1 MPIFQTK
8 IRFMTHRIRK
18 VAVLGSGLMGSGIAC
33 QFANCG
39 FDVLMLDIVPFDLTD
54 DQKKDKKQR
63 NRIVQGAFDN
73 ALKLKPAALYDKAFA
88 SRITLGNFDDD
99 LPKISD
105 CDWVIEVVVER
116 LDIKQQLF
124 EKVEKFRKPGTLI
137 TSNTSGIPINL
148 MAAGR
153 SDDFRKNFC
162 GTHFFNPP
170 RYMRLLEVIPTKET
184 DPEIISFLMHFGD
197 VFLGKKTVLCKDT
210 PAFIANRVG
219 IYAMSK
225 VTQLCADMDLTPE
238 DIDALTGSALG
249 RPNTG
254 TFRLGDLV
262 GHDTSYNVL
271 KGISANCP
279 NDEQRHIF
287 DIPSHLQWLID
298 NKFLGNKTGQ
308 GIYKK
313 TNQKDASG
321 RTIALTLD
329 FKTLEY
335 REPIKSKLPAI
346 GIAKQI
352 EELPNRIRAL
362 FNGTDKGSEFVR
374 RSLGGLFA
382 YVSHRIPEISDTIYA
397 IDDAIETGFAW
408 ELGPFKNWDAVSL
421 EAGIKAAEAEGLTV
435 ADWIKTM
442 LAKGN
447 TKFYKVE
454 AGVKKCYDVATGTYL
469 PIAGASEIIVLDN
482 LREKAPVYQNAE
494 AVLHDIGDG
503 VLCLEFRSK
512 ANSIGEGVLKAIND
526 AIDIAERDGWNGL
539 VIGNNATNFSV
550 GANLMSMA
558 MLAYEQEWDML
569 NFGVKT
575 FQNTSMRLRYSA
587 IPVVIATQGYVFGGA
602 CEFSMH
608 ADAVVA
614 SAESYVGLVE
624 VGVGILPGGAGTKE
638 FALRAGDAFVEG
650 DINIPGLVE
659 RFTTVALGKVST
671 SADEAFNNGHLL
683 RTKDSVVYNKERAI
697 SVAKQKVLQ
706 LAVNYVQ
713 KQPRKDVLVF
723 GRQGLSVLNVAV
735 HSLMLGKQA
744 SEHDAKIAKKI
755 AYVMSGGDLTAP
767 QKVSEQYLLDLERE
781 AFMSLI
787 SEKKTL
793 ERIQYMLTNNKPLR
807 N

>member
-1 MPIFQTK
+1 
-8 IRFMTHRIRK
+8 MTHRIRK
-18 VAVLGSGLMGSGIAC
+18 IAVLGSGLMGSGIAC

-39 FDVLMLDIVPFDLTD
+39 FHVLMLDIVPFDLTD

-73 ALKLKPAALYDKAFA
+73 ALKSKPAALYEKSFA

-99 LPKISD
+99 LPKIAD

-170 RYMRLLEVIPTKET
+170 RYMRLLEIIPTKET
-184 DPEIISFLMHFGD
+184 DPEIIAFLMHFGD

-262 GHDTSYNVL
+262 GHDTTYNVL

-279 NDEQRHIF
+279 NDEQRYIF
-287 DIPSHLQWLID
+287 DIPPHLQWLID

-335 REPIKSKLPAI
+335 REPQKSKLPAI

-408 ELGPFKNWDAVSL
+408 ELGPFKNWDAVGL
-421 EAGIKAAEAEGLTV
+421 EAGIKAAEAESLTV

-442 LAKGN
+442 QANGN

-454 AGVKKCYDVATGTYL
+454 DGVKKCYDVATGTYL

-482 LREKAPVYQNAE
+482 LREKAPVFQNSE
-494 AVLHDIGDG
+494 VVLHDIGDG

-512 ANSIGEGVLKAIND
+512 ANSIGEGVLKGINE
-526 AIDIAERDGWNGL
+526 AIDIAERDGWKGL

-575 FQNTSMRLRYSA
+575 FQDTSMRLRYSA

-638 FALRAGDAFVEG
+638 FALRAGDAFIEG
-650 DINIPGLVE
+650 DINIPVLVE
-659 RFTTVALGKVST
+659 KFTAVALGKVST

-744 SEHDAKIAKKI
+744 SAHDAKIAKKI

-787 SEKKTL
+787 SEQKTL

>member
-1 MPIFQTK
+1 
-8 IRFMTHRIRK
+8 MTHRIRK
-18 VAVLGSGLMGSGIAC
+18 IAVLGSGLMGSGIAC

-73 ALKLKPAALYDKAFA
+73 ALKSKPAALYEKSFA

-99 LPKISD
+99 LPKIAD

-153 SDDFRKNFC
+153 SDDFRKKFC

-170 RYMRLLEVIPTKET
+170 RYMRLLEIIPTKET
-184 DPEIISFLMHFGD
+184 DPEIIAFLMHFGD

-262 GHDTSYNVL
+262 GHDTTYNVL

-279 NDEQRHIF
+279 NDEQRYIF
-287 DIPSHLQWLID
+287 DIPPHLQWLID

-335 REPIKSKLPAI
+335 REPQKSKLPAI

-408 ELGPFKNWDAVSL
+408 ELGPFKNWDAVGL
-421 EAGIKAAEAEGLTV
+421 EAGIKAAEAESLTV

-442 LAKGN
+442 QANGN

-454 AGVKKCYDVATGTYL
+454 DGVKKCYDVTTGTYL

-482 LREKAPVYQNAE
+482 LREKAPVFQNSE
-494 AVLHDIGDG
+494 VVLHDIGDG

-512 ANSIGEGVLKAIND
+512 ANSIGEGVLKGINE
-526 AIDIAERDGWNGL
+526 AIDIAERDGWKGL

-575 FQNTSMRLRYSA
+575 FQDTSMRLRYSA

-638 FALRAGDAFVEG
+638 FALRAGDAFIEG
-650 DINIPGLVE
+650 DINIPVLVE
-659 RFTTVALGKVST
+659 KFTAVALGKVST

-744 SEHDAKIAKKI
+744 SAHDAKIAKKI

-787 SEKKTL
+787 SEQKTL

>member
-1 MPIFQTK
+1 
-8 IRFMTHRIRK
+8 MTHRIRK
-18 VAVLGSGLMGSGIAC
+18 IAVLGSGLMGSGIAC

-73 ALKLKPAALYDKAFA
+73 ALKSKPAALYEKSFA

-99 LPKISD
+99 LPKIAD

-170 RYMRLLEVIPTKET
+170 RYMRLLEIIPTKET
-184 DPEIISFLMHFGD
+184 DPEIIAFLMHFGD

-262 GHDTSYNVL
+262 GHDTTYNVL

-279 NDEQRHIF
+279 NDEQRYIF
-287 DIPSHLQWLID
+287 DIPPHLQWLID

-335 REPIKSKLPAI
+335 REPQKSKLPAI

-408 ELGPFKNWDAVSL
+408 ELGPFKNWDAVGL
-421 EAGIKAAEAEGLTV
+421 EAGIKAAEAESLTV

-442 LAKGN
+442 QANGN

-454 AGVKKCYDVATGTYL
+454 DGVKKCYDVTTGTYL

-482 LREKAPVYQNAE
+482 LREKAPVFQNSE
-494 AVLHDIGDG
+494 VVLHDIGDG

-512 ANSIGEGVLKAIND
+512 ANSIGEGVLKGINE
-526 AIDIAERDGWNGL
+526 AIDIAERDGWKGL

-575 FQNTSMRLRYSA
+575 FQDTSMRLRYSA

-638 FALRAGDAFVEG
+638 FALRAGDAFIEG
-650 DINIPGLVE
+650 DINIPVLVE
-659 RFTTVALGKVST
+659 KFTAVALGKVST

-744 SEHDAKIAKKI
+744 SAHDAKIAKKI

-787 SEKKTL
+787 SEQKTL

>member
-1 MPIFQTK
+1 
-8 IRFMTHRIRK
+8 MTHRIRK
-18 VAVLGSGLMGSGIAC
+18 IAVLGSGLMGSGIAC

-39 FDVLMLDIVPFDLTD
+39 FHVLMLDIVPFDLTD

-73 ALKLKPAALYDKAFA
+73 ALKSKPAALYEKSFA

-99 LPKISD
+99 LPKIAD

-170 RYMRLLEVIPTKET
+170 RYMRLLEIIPTKET
-184 DPEIISFLMHFGD
+184 DPEIIAFLMHFGD

-262 GHDTSYNVL
+262 GHDTTYNVL

-279 NDEQRHIF
+279 NDEQRYIF
-287 DIPSHLQWLID
+287 DIPPHLQWLID

-335 REPIKSKLPAI
+335 REPQKSKLPAI

-408 ELGPFKNWDAVSL
+408 ELGPFKNWDAVGL
-421 EAGIKAAEAEGLTV
+421 EAGIKAAEAESLTV

-442 LAKGN
+442 QANGN

-454 AGVKKCYDVATGTYL
+454 DGVKKCYDVATGTYL

-482 LREKAPVYQNAE
+482 LREKAPVFQNSE
-494 AVLHDIGDG
+494 VVLHDIGDG

-512 ANSIGEGVLKAIND
+512 ANSIGEGVLKGINE
-526 AIDIAERDGWNGL
+526 AIDIAERDGWKGL

-575 FQNTSMRLRYSA
+575 FQDTSMRLRYSA

-638 FALRAGDAFVEG
+638 FALRAGDAFIEG
-650 DINIPGLVE
+650 DINIPVLVE
-659 RFTTVALGKVST
+659 KFTAVALGKVST

-787 SEKKTL
+787 SEQKTL

>member
-1 MPIFQTK
+1 
-8 IRFMTHRIRK
+8 MTHRIRK
-18 VAVLGSGLMGSGIAC
+18 IAVLGSGLMGSGIAC

-73 ALKLKPAALYDKAFA
+73 ALKSKPAALYEKSFA

-99 LPKISD
+99 LPKIAD

-170 RYMRLLEVIPTKET
+170 RYMRLLEIIPTKET
-184 DPEIISFLMHFGD
+184 DPEIIAFLMHFGD

-262 GHDTSYNVL
+262 GHDTTYNVL

-279 NDEQRHIF
+279 NDEQRYIF
-287 DIPSHLQWLID
+287 DIPPHLQWLID

-335 REPIKSKLPAI
+335 REPQKSKLPAI

-408 ELGPFKNWDAVSL
+408 ELGPFKNWDAVGL
-421 EAGIKAAEAEGLTV
+421 EAGIKAAEAESLTV

-442 LAKGN
+442 QANGN

-454 AGVKKCYDVATGTYL
+454 DGVKKCYDVAAGTYL

-482 LREKAPVYQNAE
+482 LREKAPVFQNSE
-494 AVLHDIGDG
+494 VVLHDIGDG

-512 ANSIGEGVLKAIND
+512 ANSIGEGVLKGINE
-526 AIDIAERDGWNGL
+526 AIDIAERDGWKGL

-575 FQNTSMRLRYSA
+575 FQDTSMRLRYSA

-638 FALRAGDAFVEG
+638 FALRAGDAFIEG
-650 DINIPGLVE
+650 DINIPVLVE
-659 RFTTVALGKVST
+659 KFTAVALGKVST

-787 SEKKTL
+787 SEQKTL

>member
-1 MPIFQTK
+1 
-8 IRFMTHRIRK
+8 MTHRIRK
-18 VAVLGSGLMGSGIAC
+18 IAVLGSGLMGSGIAC

-73 ALKLKPAALYDKAFA
+73 ALKSKPAALYEKSFA

-99 LPKISD
+99 LPKIAD

-170 RYMRLLEVIPTKET
+170 RYMRLLEIIPTKET
-184 DPEIISFLMHFGD
+184 DPEIIAFLMHFGD

-262 GHDTSYNVL
+262 GHDTTYNVL

-279 NDEQRHIF
+279 NDEQRYIF
-287 DIPSHLQWLID
+287 DIPPHLQWLID

-335 REPIKSKLPAI
+335 REPQKSKLPAI

-408 ELGPFKNWDAVSL
+408 ELGPFKNWDAVGL
-421 EAGIKAAEAEGLTV
+421 EAGIKAAEAESLTV

-442 LAKGN
+442 QANGN

-454 AGVKKCYDVATGTYL
+454 DGVKKCYDVATGTYL

-482 LREKAPVYQNAE
+482 LREKAPVFQNSE
-494 AVLHDIGDG
+494 VVLHDIGDG

-512 ANSIGEGVLKAIND
+512 ANSIGEGVLKGINE
-526 AIDIAERDGWNGL
+526 AIDIAERDGWKGL

-575 FQNTSMRLRYSA
+575 FQDTSMRLRYSA

-638 FALRAGDAFVEG
+638 FALRAGDAFIEG
-650 DINIPGLVE
+650 DINIPVLVE
-659 RFTTVALGKVST
+659 KFTAVALGKVST

-744 SEHDAKIAKKI
+744 SAHDAKIAKKI

-787 SEKKTL
+787 SEQKTL